1 MVGLILFLWLAGS
14 QAALRDRAGLN
25 SVTSWGR
32 RIISSAMKRIP
43 ESLERTVNR
52 NSPEYVTMIRQI
64 WKESHSRTPASVE
77 KALKVKKEKAKKI
90 RVT

>member
-1 MVGLILFLWLAGS
+1 
-14 QAALRDRAGLN
+14 
-25 SVTSWGR
+25 
-32 RIISSAMKRIP
+32 
-43 ESLERTVNR
+43 
-52 NSPEYVTMIRQI
+52 MIRQI